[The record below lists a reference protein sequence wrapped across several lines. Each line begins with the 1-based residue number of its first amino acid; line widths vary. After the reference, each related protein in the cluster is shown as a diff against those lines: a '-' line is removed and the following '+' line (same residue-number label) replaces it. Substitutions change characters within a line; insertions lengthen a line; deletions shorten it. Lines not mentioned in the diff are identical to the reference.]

1 MNQLPGWSIGKD
13 NKVRANPYEMRQ
25 LKTKRRLTGRT
36 LNVECPNYPD
46 VDQASA
52 RMIAEMAKASAVIA
66 GCGYIMVKGP
76 RWKYEF
82 SLADINGQKGEWWG
96 RRGGGMMQNPKEMQ
110 MAGSSFDTSR
120 KVWTV
125 PQSFN
130 VREKITFSAGN
141 PAVSAETNNSP
152 ALIT

>member
-1 MNQLPGWSIGKD
+1 MKLLPEWSISKD
-13 NKVRANPYEMRQ
+13 NVVRANPYEFRQ
-25 LKTKRRLTGRT
+25 LKTRRRLTGRT

-52 RMIAEMAKASAVIA
+52 RMIAESAKASAVIA
-66 GCGYIMVKGP
+66 GCGYIVVKGP

-96 RRGGGMMQNPKEMQ
+96 RREGGMMQNPLEMQ
-110 MAGSSFDTSR
+110 MSGSSYDTSR
-120 KVWTV
+120 PLWPV

-130 VREKITFSAGN
+130 LREKITFSDK
-141 PAVSAETNNSP
+141 SETNNSP
-152 ALIT
+152 ALAT